1 MYHFCANHARTGLG
15 GAQRAQILHVK
26 KVLWVLGQQRRTTF
40 HKASMHARG
49 WVAHGAR
56 KFYRWKRSYSKTLR
70 QLPPCLVQVL
80 LVYFMTGTFHAYACW
95 RDENEQ
101 GYIRIL
107 RSHLWRKTALQPL
120 ATMSSWIRGLSFF
133 FGRASQAPQHCFKP
147 DTKSNHSNIRQ
158 VHVGMVVDGASFDHT
173 RAVRSHVLR
182 KHKTR
187 AVRYHI
193 LRKPKISFFGL
204 WLYCSHTLQAE
215 FLKMFGYC
223 GKSGWTTKLPKASQ
237 DVTRPSPTKP
247 LDNRMMQVW
256 RVSRCWEI
264 LEKLEGVMGD
274 YVERAAKRAR
284 RVALLTALMHLDRIG
299 CRNSLGR
306 FFWCAAVLT
315 SLVAAP
321 SDLSSC
327 TARLLQVVPGQT
339 FQCSC
344 SLRACRSRSVGI
356 WDMSFAMR
364 RTAAR
369 QRLKHWKPR
378 SRASQAQ
385 NSWPEQCFS
394 GLRLT
399 ICKWHQKRKKTRQ
412 THGTN
417 WTQPSAIGHVAL
429 TFSKFSTSSGSG
441 KPSSSNQR
449 SASATLLNRLSATF
463 RRPEFP
469 SPCATSQQAWRDRS
483 KLQLFALLTRKK
495 RWPFWIRIP
504 QTLSASPPN
513 HAQEAWCCWSYK
525 TSRPDTCV
533 SEGTGSL
540 SALPVLGS
548 PFLSHKIS

>member
-1 MYHFCANHARTGLG
+1 MFWESQTSLSLVCGYTAHPPCKQNFLN
-15 GAQRAQILHVK
+15 V
-26 KVLWVLGQQRRTTF
+26 WVL
-40 HKASMHARG
+40 
-49 WVAHGAR
+49 
-56 KFYRWKRSYSKTLR
+56 
-70 QLPPCLVQVL
+70 
-80 LVYFMTGTFHAYACW
+80 
-95 RDENEQ
+95 
-101 GYIRIL
+101 
-107 RSHLWRKTALQPL
+107 
-120 ATMSSWIRGLSFF
+120 
-133 FGRASQAPQHCFKP
+133 
-147 DTKSNHSNIRQ
+147 RQ
-158 VHVGMVVDGASFDHT
+158 VWLNDQTPKSIA
-173 RAVRSHVLR
+173 RC
-182 KHKTR
+182 HKT
-187 AVRYHI
+187 
-193 LRKPKISFFGL
+193 ISNQ
-204 WLYCSHTLQAE
+204 TI
-215 FLKMFGYC
+215 
-223 GKSGWTTKLPKASQ
+223 
-237 DVTRPSPTKP
+237 V
-247 LDNRMMQVW
+247 DNRMMQVW
-256 RVSRCWEI
+256 RVSRRWEI
-264 LEKLEGVMGD
+264 PEKLEGVMGD

-284 RVALLTALMHLDRIG
+284 RVALLTAVMHLDRIG
-299 CRNSLGR
+299 CHNSLGR

-344 SLRACRSRSVGI
+344 SLRASRSRSVGI

-399 ICKWHQKRKKTRQ
+399 ICKCHQKRKKTRQ

-469 SPCATSQQAWRDRS
+469 SPFATSQQAWRDRS

-495 RWPFWIRIP
+495 RWPFCIRIP
-504 QTLSASPPN
+504 QTLSASLT
-513 HAQEAWCCWSYK
+513 HRKHDGAEATKPRVLTLVYQKELDRFLHCLCWAAPSCHTESTRETPSYGWRAASS
-525 TSRPDTCV
+525 TPSRV
-533 SEGTGSL
+533 EYHGGR
-540 SALPVLGS
+540 VG
-548 PFLSHKIS
+548 